1 MMLPVIKKNK
11 TGYSTDAD
19 VLKKLMP
26 YHPIIEDILDY
37 RQMTKLKS
45 TYADGLPRAADKNG
59 RIHSVFNQT
68 GTATGRLSSA
78 EPNLQNIPVRTAEG
92 REFRKYFIPQD
103 ENHVII
109 DADYSQIE
117 LRILAHIANDEA
129 MISAFLSGEDIHTA
143 TAAKVFSIPAS
154 EVTAEQRKRAKA
166 VNFGILYGMG
176 EYSLSE
182 DLEISMAQAKKY
194 IASYLEGFPSVK
206 EYLDN
211 IKKTAKKDG
220 FVTTLF
226 GRKRKIS
233 ELASSNKN
241 LQHFGERV
249 AMNSPIQGTAADII
263 KIAMV
268 NASQALKD
276 AEIDAKIILQVHDEL
291 IIEAHRDC
299 ADRAYEILVNS
310 MESVIKLSVPLSV
323 EAHIGNS
330 WYEAK

>member
-1 MMLPVIKKNK
+1 
-11 TGYSTDAD
+11 
-19 VLKKLMP
+19 
-26 YHPIIEDILDY
+26 
-37 RQMTKLKS
+37 
-45 TYADGLPRAADKNG
+45 
-59 RIHSVFNQT
+59 
-68 GTATGRLSSA
+68 
-78 EPNLQNIPVRTAEG
+78 
-92 REFRKYFIPQD
+92 
-103 ENHVII
+103 
-109 DADYSQIE
+109 
-117 LRILAHIANDEA
+117 
-129 MISAFLSGEDIHTA
+129 
-143 TAAKVFSIPAS
+143 
-154 EVTAEQRKRAKA
+154 
-166 VNFGILYGMG
+166 MG